1 MINILFTLF
10 ECCLWKNQTFAIF
23 HVKLYF
29 QISFHKD
36 KDKKKFFCELGKFT
50 CGDDTCIPITARCDG
65 IIDCPKD
72 RSDEQDC
79 RMLKRLQPIS
89 FTYF

>member
-1 MINILFTLF
+1 MSNFIF
-10 ECCLWKNQTFAIF
+10 ETF
-23 HVKLYF
+23 
-29 QISFHKD
+29 SED

-50 CGDDTCIPITARCDG
+50 CGDDSCIPITARCDG

-79 RMLKRLQPIS
+79 RML
-89 FTYF
+89 

>member
-1 MINILFTLF
+1 MLNILFTPF
-10 ECCLWKNQTFAIF
+10 ECCLWKIKHSQYFIQNI
-23 HVKLYF
+23 HVKIHHR
-29 QISFHKD
+29 ISFSED

-79 RMLKRLQPIS
+79 RML
-89 FTYF
+89 